1 MPKTIM
7 SASIHNA
14 EELREFLEEAET
26 CGYDTGLINLA
37 NGEAA
42 RLVSIEEET
51 LSDGPIVHNI
61 RL

>member
-1 MPKTIM
+1 MAKIIL

-14 EELREFLEEAET
+14 EELREFLEEVEAH
-26 CGYDTGLINLA
+26 GYDTGLINLA
-37 NGEAA
+37 SGEAA

-51 LSDGPIVHNI
+51 LSDGSIVHNI